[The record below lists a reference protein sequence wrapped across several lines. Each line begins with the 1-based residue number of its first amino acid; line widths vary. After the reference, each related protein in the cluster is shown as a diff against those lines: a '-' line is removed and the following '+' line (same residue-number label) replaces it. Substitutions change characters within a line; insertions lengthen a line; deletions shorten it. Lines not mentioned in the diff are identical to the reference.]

1 MKNNILKKSVSAL
14 MALCMILSV
23 SMLTVCAYES
33 NQDITTVNSD
43 GDIMP
48 YTMYLMGGSIT
59 YQKPS
64 SGGMR
69 VQVKT
74 NANSKVASLY
84 QDIVIYKNGTEVY
97 RGRKYGS
104 NATSLLTHEDI
115 SAKKG
120 DFFSTY
126 VVHYVSHNGYVE
138 YFEDHADQTF

>member
-14 MALCMILSV
+14 MALCIILSA
-23 SMLTVCAYES
+23 MLTVCAYES
-33 NQDITTVNSD
+33 NRDITTVNSD

-48 YTMYLMGGSIT
+48 YTMYIMGGSIT

-64 SGGMR
+64 SNTMR

-74 NANSKVASLY
+74 DANSKVTSLY

-104 NATSLLTHEDI
+104 NNTTLMTHEDI